1 MEAHVCDP
9 SVFTPAERARHDR
22 LVQEL
27 FEVARPDPQSPEVF
41 HFPPEDAWVMK
52 VAGWLTL
59 ERRCCPHFRF
69 QVEVGRG
76 SLSLRVESV

>member
-1 MEAHVCDP
+1 M
-9 SVFTPAERARHDR
+9 
-22 LVQEL
+22 
-27 FEVARPDPQSPEVF
+27 F

-52 VAGWLTL
+52 VAEWLTL